1 MPLNRKPSIL
11 AAQLLIFVAAHAA
24 DEEPWTWAG
33 IEILGNHDVPRA
45 EIEKIVTVPI
55 GEAYR
60 IADAPFWK
68 QACKTAEQ
76 QLGFAA
82 VSCPD
87 RPLRVF
93 DGRKAYLV
101 VDIVEK
107 GNEELLQFRKAPSKD
122 VPFANDEM
130 LRLFDELSDKTF
142 TAAVEGHPYQENGAQ
157 GYLVY
162 VAREGDEDLTPLV
175 ERLAGIVPQYRENLL
190 AILRLEKN
198 AEKRQ
203 QAANLLNWA
212 GGDLEKLIR
221 DSMPYL
227 DDPDAGVRNNVSRFM
242 IAFVE
247 RVKKKS
253 LRHELIDSFVLQI
266 RRPSHGDRNK
276 GVYNLL
282 EIAQAWPE
290 DRGYIRDAGGDAL
303 RYLAD
308 HSIVF
313 NVRDPARELL
323 ALVETP

>member
-1 MPLNRKPSIL
+1 MSLRIRI
-11 AAQLLIFVAAHAA
+11 AFVAALLVFAAAGAA

-45 EIEKIVTVPI
+45 EIEKIVTVPV
-55 GEAYR
+55 GESYR
-60 IADAPFWK
+60 VGDAPFWK
-68 QACKTAEQ
+68 DACATVKQ
-76 QLGFAA
+76 QLDFAD

-107 GNEELLQFRKAPSKD
+107 GNEKLLRFRKPPSKD

-130 LRLFDELSDKTF
+130 LRVLEELQDKTL
-142 TAAVEGHPYQENGAQ
+142 TAAMAGHAYQENGAQ
-157 GYLVY
+157 GHLVY
-162 VAREGDEDLTPLV
+162 VAREGDEDVSPLV
-175 ERLAGIVPQYRENLL
+175 DRLAAVVPQYRENLL
-190 AILRLEKN
+190 AILRLEKD

-227 DDPDAGVRNNVSRFM
+227 DDPDAGVRNNLSRFM
-242 IAFVE
+242 IAFVD
-247 RVKKKS
+247 RVKKES
-253 LRHELIDSFVLQI
+253 LRHELIDAFVLQI

-282 EIAQAWPE
+282 GIAQARPE
-290 DRGYIRDAGGDAL
+290 NRAYIREAGGDAL

-308 HSIVF
+308 NSIVF